1 MATKKEL
8 QARTRDDYPFM
19 LDYRTRW
26 ADNDMYDHMNN
37 SVYNYLFDSVIN
49 AYLIE
54 HCGLHPPTSDWHPLM
69 AHTAVHYFSA
79 IEYPKVAELGLRIA
93 SLGRSAVTYEVG
105 LFEKGDGDGKVKA
118 VGEFVHVWVERA
130 TKRPSPAGMVTV
142 LREGLE
148 KLRDGRFTNKTVPP
162 AAAAA
167 KL

>member
-8 QARTRDDYPFM
+8 QARTRDDYPYM

-49 AYLIE
+49 AFLIE
-54 HCGLHPPTSDWHPLM
+54 HCGLHPPSSPWHPLM

-79 IEYPKVAELGLRIA
+79 IEYPKVAELGLRI
-93 SLGRSAVTYEVG
+93 SKLGNSAVTYEVG
-105 LFEKGDGDGKVKA
+105 LFEKGGGKDSKVKA
-118 VGEFVHVWVERA
+118 VGEFVHVWVERR
-130 TKRPSPAGMVTV
+130 TQRPSPQGMDPG
-142 LREGLE
+142 LRAGLE
-148 KLRDGRFTNKTVPP
+148 GLRDGKISNKKSL
-162 AAAAA
+162 AA